1 MQEPLFLVAERL
13 PDSAV
18 LIIAILAVSLLV
30 LETVF
35 LVVVTFYFVA
45 TRQTASRQR

>member
-18 LIIAILAVSLLV
+18 LIIAILAVSLLL

-35 LVVVTFYFVA
+35 LVVATFFIA
-45 TRQTASRQR
+45 MRHEESRQR

>member
-18 LIIAILAVSLLV
+18 LIIAILAVSMLV

-35 LVVVTFYFVA
+35 LVVVTFYMA
-45 TRQTASRQR
+45 TRPTAPRQR